1 MVVMVWY
8 SVSVLFSAVYVNDET
23 ATSLTVM
30 LTVVD
35 VEPAELFAQ
44 TVNTAPA
51 TTTVGVPEITPVLVS
66 KLNPPGGVAVDGPR
80 RHAARRAAVGEGRGY
95 RDDGASLRS
104 RDVGVRD
111 VTGNARL
118 TNSVN
123 VAVVVAPRA
132 VTVTVWVVLVCVS
145 VGVPEMVPVRQ
156 FMVKPSGSIGE
167 TS

>member
-1 MVVMVWY
+1 MR
-8 SVSVLFSAVYVNDET
+8 VLFSAVYVNDDT

-51 TTTVGVPEITPVLVS
+51 STTVGVPEITPVLVS
-66 KLNPPGGVAVDGPR
+66 KLNPPGGVALMAHDDTLPDVLPLEKDGDTGTMGLPFVPVML
-80 RHAARRAAVGEGRGY
+80 AYETSPGTP
-95 RDDGASLRS
+95 
-104 RDVGVRD
+104 
-111 VTGNARL
+111 VTS
-118 TNSVN
+118 SVN

-167 TS
+167 MS